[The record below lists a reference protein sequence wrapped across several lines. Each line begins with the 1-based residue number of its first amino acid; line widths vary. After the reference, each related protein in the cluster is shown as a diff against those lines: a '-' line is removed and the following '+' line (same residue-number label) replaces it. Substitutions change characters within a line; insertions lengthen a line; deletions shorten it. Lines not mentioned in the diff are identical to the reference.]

1 MHQEV
6 YVSCRGS
13 PWGTRGPPA
22 QGPRARKTSLRNFS
36 LYQQGLWLSETGN
49 FQSPKQFLLKGL
61 HKHLLAVSSSN
72 EAPGT

>member
-1 MHQEV
+1 MSAAEV
-6 YVSCRGS
+6 PPGEQGAPQPRVPEPGRQVSI
-13 PWGTRGPPA
+13 
-22 QGPRARKTSLRNFS
+22 TSRYKN
-36 LYQQGLWLSETGN
+36 QQGLWLSETGN